1 MPLTRTLNLT
11 RTLKLT
17 TPLLRGDDVEEV
29 QERLLELGFD
39 EIGRADG
46 IFGPNTAKALRRFQR
61 ARGLQVDGIVGENT
75 WAALF
80 EAPPP
85 ARPSGAPGPWVD
97 LLPPLTVN
105 HGIFGS
111 VQWRLARD
119 GIRIAEAAPEV
130 TRGRPVTVRRVWG
143 AFGPSISQWCGE
155 FDVPVELVLAT
166 ICTETGGNPEA
177 LRTEPGYVSDEAT
190 PHRISPGLMQT
201 LISTARE
208 ALDDPGIDRGWLL
221 VADNSIQAGTAY
233 ISQQRRKTDLDPP
246 KVACAYNAGGVIR
259 NDSPDNRWKM
269 RQFPI
274 GTSHHADRFVAW
286 FNDAFRLFETLEEAP
301 GNAFWRALR

>member
-1 MPLTRTLNLT
+1 MPLT

-17 TPLLRGDDVEEV
+17 RPFLRGDDVQQV

-39 EIGRADG
+39 EVGRADAV
-46 IFGPNTAKALRRFQR
+46 FGPDTETALRLFEGE
-61 ARGLQVDGIVGENT
+61 RGLPVDGIVDEDT

-80 EAPPP
+80 ETGPPEQP
-85 ARPSGAPGPWVD
+85 AGVPIGTLGSWTG
-97 LLPPLTVN
+97 LLPALTVN

-111 VQWRLARD
+111 VEWRLARD

-130 TRGRPVTVRRVWG
+130 TSGRPVTVRRVWE
-143 AFGPSISQWCGE
+143 AFGGSIARWSDA

-166 ICTETGGNPEA
+166 ICTETRGDPLA
-177 LRTEPGYVSDEAT
+177 LRREPGYVSDEET
-190 PHRISPGLMQT
+190 PHRISPGIMQT

-208 ALDDPGIDRGWLL
+208 ALDDQSIDRAWLL

-233 ISQQRRKTDLDPP
+233 ISQQRRKTLLDPP
-246 KVACAYNAGGVIR
+246 KVACAYNAGSVIR
-259 NDSPDNRWKM
+259 NDSPNNRWKM

-274 GTSHHADRFVAW
+274 GTSHHADRFVEW
-286 FNDAFRLFETLEEAP
+286 FNDTFRLFVTLDAPP
-301 GNAFWRALR
+301 GNAFWSALR

>member
-1 MPLTRTLNLT
+1 MPLT

-17 TPLLRGDDVEEV
+17 RPLLHGDDVRQV
-29 QERLLELGFD
+29 QERLLELGYHQV
-39 EIGRADG
+39 GRADG
-46 IFGPNTAKALRRFQR
+46 IFGADTDRGLRLFQR
-61 ARGLQVDGIVGENT
+61 DRRLGVDGIVGENT

-80 EAPPP
+80 EAPDRQ
-85 ARPSGAPGPWVD
+85 APSGTPGAWIE

-111 VQWRLARD
+111 VEWRLAED
-119 GIRIAEAAPEV
+119 GIRIADAGPEV
-130 TRGRPVTVRRVWG
+130 TGGPPLTVRRVWED
-143 AFGPSISQWCGE
+143 FGVSISRWCGA
-155 FDVPVELVLAT
+155 FDVPVELILAT
-166 ICTETGGNPEA
+166 ICTETGGKPEA

-190 PHRISPGLMQT
+190 PDRVSPGIMQT

-208 ALDDPGIDRGWLL
+208 ALDDRNIDRDWLL

-246 KVACAYNAGGVIR
+246 KVACAYNAGSVIR
-259 NDSPDNRWKM
+259 NDGPGNRWKM

-286 FNDAFRLFETLEEAP
+286 FNDAFRYFETLDSPP
-301 GNAFWRALR
+301 GNGFWQALR